1 MQVTVKKP
9 DLEKFIADQLHCGL
23 FDSADELVEAAVH
36 RMMREDRGED
46 DAFDAETIAAILR
59 GKEQIE
65 RGEGIELADAAAQLR
80 KRMREM

>member
-9 DLEKFIADQLHCGL
+9 DLEKFIADQLHGGL

-36 RMMREDRGED
+36 RMMRENQAGDEG
-46 DAFDAETIAAILR
+46 FDAETIAAILR

-65 RGEGIELADAAAQLR
+65 RGEGIELADAAARLR
-80 KRMREM
+80 KRMSEL